1 MATRDL
7 KSDILP
13 AFSLAPTVTT
23 NGTRTGTAV
32 DLAGYNSATVQVD
45 VGAWTDG
52 IHTPSL
58 TECDAVGGS
67 YAAVAAGDLIG
78 SFTAISGTG
87 QQNAIQ
93 SVGYKGTKQ
102 FLKAKLVTTGATSG
116 AVVGMS
122 VLKGHP
128 TNLPAA

>member
-7 KSDILP
+7 KNDVLP
-13 AFSLAPTVTT
+13 AASLHPAATT
-23 NGTRTGTAV
+23 DGTRTGAAV
-32 DLAGYNSATVQVD
+32 DLAGYNSATVQVN

-52 IHTPSL
+52 THTPSL
-58 TECDAVGGS
+58 TECDTVGGS
-67 YAAVAAGDLIG
+67 YTAVAAGDLIG

-102 FLKAKLVTTGATSG
+102 FLKAKLVTTGSTTG